1 MAHDKE
7 TIATWNK
14 IAGLYEEKFMD
25 LDLYND
31 TYDAFCAAV
40 GDRKA
45 NILEIGCG
53 PGNVTRYLIRQEPG
67 WSIIATDIA
76 PNMIALAQKNNPSAN
91 CLLMDSRKI
100 GELDMQFEG
109 IIGGF
114 VLPYLSVEES
124 RNLIADC
131 KKLLNNKGIVY
142 LSFMDGKPEDSGY
155 QTSSSGDRIYFQYHS
170 LQTIIQTLIDLHF
183 EEPQVYTTAYCKNDC
198 SQEMHTIVLTQ
209 LK

>member
-1 MAHDKE
+1 MAHEKE

-14 IAGLYEEKFMD
+14 IAELYEERFMG

-40 GDRKA
+40 GNRKA

-53 PGNVTRYLIRQEPG
+53 PGNVSRYLIQQEPD
-67 WSIIATDIA
+67 WHITATDIA

-91 CLLMDSRKI
+91 CLVMDSREI
-100 GELDMQFEG
+100 GKLEVQFDG
-109 IIGGF
+109 IIAGF

-124 RNLIADC
+124 RHLIADC
-131 KKLLNNKGIVY
+131 KKILNNKGILY
-142 LSFMDGKPEDSGY
+142 LSFVDGKTEDSGY
-155 QTSSSGDRIYFQYHS
+155 QTGSNGDRIYFQYHS

-183 EEPQVYTTAYCKNDC
+183 EEPQVFTIAYCKNDGA
-198 SQEMHTIVLTQ
+198 QEMHTIILAQV
-209 LK
+209 K